1 MKFYGN
7 DVVTPISRRL
17 RPGFID
23 DPLFPGFLEA
33 LPEGAAMLDLDGT
46 IRLVN
51 SKLELILN
59 QAKSDLVG
67 TDLTKHTRT
76 VGPIIQRLSAALRQL
91 KRVEVSGSLNS
102 QRAVF
107 ATLSVL
113 RTRDGDA
120 YGALLTMREPSK
132 GSRGLESSK
141 RFRFEAENDAAA
153 SMAHVQTKAMQV
165 LRKRGAHALGRG
177 SPVLLI
183 GESGTGKTELAKR
196 IASTAELD
204 GLPFVHV
211 NCSMLDAHFEAEM
224 FGIEPGS
231 PADTSTRGKLGF
243 VEAADGGILF
253 LDRVTDL
260 SPASQTK
267 LVAFLETKTYS
278 RVDSAQRR
286 RSDVRLIAS
295 ANGNLPDLV
304 AAGTFRDDLYYRIA
318 VVSLALPPLRGQSEL
333 IAAIVERQLQHLN
346 VGRLPPLRLEEGFR
360 RCLMEYD
367 YPGNIR
373 ELTNILEQAAA
384 TADDEARVEHFRT
397 SVSTLHA
404 RPAAPAPALE
414 SRAAAVGLK
423 DLVQEFEA
431 WVLGKAIA
439 EHKSKRSAAKALGI
453 DIATLVRKTKRGE

>member
-59 QAKSDLVG
+59 QAKSELVG
-67 TDLTKHTRT
+67 TDLTKHTKT
-76 VGPIIQRLSAALRQL
+76 IGPVIQRLATALRQL
-91 KRVEVSGSLNS
+91 KRIEVSGSLNS

-120 YGALLTMREPSK
+120 YGALMTMRDANK
-132 GSRGLESSK
+132 GARGQDSAK
-141 RFRFEAENDAAA
+141 RFRFETENANAA
-153 SMAHVQTKAMQV
+153 SNAHVQTKALQL
-165 LRKRGAHALGRG
+165 LRQRGAHALGRG
-177 SPVLLI
+177 SPVLLM

-196 IASTAELD
+196 IAGTAEL
-204 GLPFVHV
+204 GSLPFVHV
-211 NCSMLDAHFEAEM
+211 NCSMLDAHFDAEM

-278 RVDSAQRR
+278 RVDSTQRR
-286 RSDVRLIAS
+286 SSDVRLIAS
-295 ANGNLPDLV
+295 AHGNLPDLV
-304 AAGTFRDDLYYRIA
+304 AAGKFRDDLYYRIA
-318 VVSLALPPLRGQSEL
+318 VVSLTLPPLRGQPEL
-333 IAAIVERQLQHLN
+333 IGSIVERHLQHIN
-346 VGRLPPLRLEEGFR
+346 VERQPPLRLHEDFR
-360 RCLMEYD
+360 QCLMSYD

-373 ELTNILEQAAA
+373 ELTNILEQAAT
-384 TADDEARVEHFRT
+384 TADDEARVEHFT
-397 SVSTLHA
+397 ASVSTLHA
-404 RPAAPAPALE
+404 RPASSAPALA
-414 SRAAAVGLK
+414 SRAEATGLK

-439 EHKSKRSAAKALGI
+439 EHGSKRSAAKALGI
-453 DIATLVRKTKRGE
+453 DIATLVRKTRR